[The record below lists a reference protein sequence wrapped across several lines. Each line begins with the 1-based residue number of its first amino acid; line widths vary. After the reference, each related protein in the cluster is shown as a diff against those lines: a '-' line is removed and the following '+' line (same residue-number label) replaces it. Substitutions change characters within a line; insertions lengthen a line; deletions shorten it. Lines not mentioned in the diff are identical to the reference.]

1 MLDNVAIGQ
10 IWKYDN
16 ANLKTHAGD
25 YVIIIEIEADGPQ
38 PIIVNMIVDADRTPI
53 RYDEPTIKKLFK
65 RIS

>member
-1 MLDNVAIGQ
+1 MLDNVTVGQ
-10 IWKYDN
+10 IWKYDSEHI
-16 ANLKTHAGD
+16 KSHDGD

-53 RYDEPTIKKLFK
+53 RYDEPTIKRLFK